1 MISNFESKKYVSV
14 LINGELYIFNYE
26 VVLSQYLSFL
36 KISESEIASNI
47 FECNN
52 KIILKAE
59 LNNIKLSNFT
69 KIELVQ
75 VVGGG

>member
-1 MISNFESKKYVSV
+1 MKSNFENKKYVNV
-14 LINGELYIFNYE
+14 LINGELYILNYE
-26 VVLSQYLSFL
+26 IVLGQYLSFL

-52 KIILKAE
+52 KIILKGE
-59 LNNIKLSNFT
+59 LNNVKLTNFT